1 MTKVS
6 RDVLIVSK
14 LSYLSEK
21 AMEREYNRVIQ
32 LLYQVEK
39 SDAHLLATEILDLP
53 RFKIIR
59 KPAKVAAFIRRNI
72 DKPFLFVSNKN

>member
-6 RDVLIVSK
+6 RDVLIVSR

-21 AMEREYNRVIQ
+21 AMEREYNRVVR
-32 LLYQVEK
+32 LLHQVEK

-59 KPAKVAAFIRRNI
+59 KPAKVSAIIRRNSF
-72 DKPFLFVSNKN
+72 KPFLFISNQN